1 MSSAFQSGD
10 EADPR
15 PSFTLRRLTR
25 GVGLRGRLMAAIG
38 VVLSGTLIA
47 AAVALLGYA
56 DVRANNAVILNHA
69 LPAMV
74 ESMGV
79 AQRAETLVAL
89 APALSAAA
97 DRAALDAVSARIR
110 DSRAAFTDQL
120 ERLRATGS
128 AHERLAT
135 ILTASTALLDNLAA
149 LDAVSTDRIAQA
161 ERRAA
166 LLPGILE
173 AGTQLQRATSF
184 WKTSLEGDEEDAH
197 GKLADSASSPE
208 EMRAAAALLAE
219 TRAVM
224 GPLRTAIEE
233 TANATSL
240 LLESAA
246 ATDDASLIR
255 LRTRL
260 GASLLAA
267 GAAGKSLPEKLRA
280 VIASELAALTTVGAG
295 DDGLIGVRRR
305 EVAIVERAN
314 ALMADNRKLADG
326 VAADI
331 AALVADQ
338 RGGIDQAN
346 RATEALLDAGGRTQ
360 VAVCAASLLIS
371 ILVVWLYVG
380 RRVVG
385 RLLLLKDA
393 MQRIADGDLA
403 RDVVTSGSDE
413 ITQMGAVLRVFRNTA
428 RAVESAR
435 AEADVQREQAARDRR
450 AAMLGLADG
459 FEAGVKTVVDRVST
473 ASDRMHQTAEGM
485 VTMADGTVRQAS
497 DAAQAAERA
506 SANVDSAAAAAQEL
520 SQSIEEISRQ
530 VTQSATIAGEAAQ
543 HAERTDATM
552 RGLDEAAARIGAVLD
567 LISGIAGQTNLL
579 ALNATIEAARAGDA
593 GKGFAV
599 VAHEVKQLATQTAQ
613 ATGQIAAQINA
624 MQGATAEAVGS
635 IRVISATIARLNDIA
650 ATIAASVEEQG
661 AATAEIARSVR
672 EAADR
677 TEEATANIRHLR
689 ATAGQAGESAQ
700 SVLAVAGSVT
710 NEVGHLTGRVGDF
723 LANVRRG

>member
-1 MSSAFQSGD
+1 MSSAFQSGGGV
-10 EADPR
+10 DPR
-15 PSFTLRRLTR
+15 ASFTLRGLTR

-56 DVRANNAVILNHA
+56 AVRANNAVILNHA

-97 DRAALDAVSARIR
+97 DRKALDAVSARIR
-110 DSRAAFTDQL
+110 DSRTALTDQL

-149 LDAVSTDRIAQA
+149 LDAVSADRISQA

-166 LLPGILE
+166 LLPGVLE

-197 GKLADSASSPE
+197 GTLADSAATPDAL
-208 EMRAAAALLAE
+208 RAAAALLAE
-219 TRAVM
+219 VRATTT
-224 GPLRTAIEE
+224 PLRTAIEE

-267 GAAGKSLPEKLRA
+267 GAAGRALPEKLGA
-280 VIASELAALTTVGAG
+280 VIASQLAALTTVGAG
-295 DDGLIGVRRR
+295 DDGLIAVRQR

-326 VAADI
+326 MAADI
-331 AALVADQ
+331 AALVVDQ

-346 RATEALLDAGGRTQ
+346 QATEALLDAGGRTQ
-360 VAVCAASLLIS
+360 IAVCAASLLVS
-371 ILVVWLYVG
+371 VLVVWLYVG
-380 RRVVG
+380 RGVVR
-385 RLLLLKDA
+385 RLLALQDA
-393 MQRIADGDLA
+393 MQRIADGDLERKVA
-403 RDVVTSGSDE
+403 TGGNDE
-413 ITQMGAVLRVFRNTA
+413 ITQMGAVLRVFQDTA

-435 AEADVQREQAARDRR
+435 AEADAQRDQAARDRR
-450 AAMLGLADG
+450 TAMLELADG
-459 FEAGVKTVVDRVST
+459 FEAGVKTVVDSVST
-473 ASDRMHQTAEGM
+473 ASERMHRTAEGM
-485 VTMADGTVRQAS
+485 VAMADGTVRQAD

-520 SQSIEEISRQ
+520 SHSIAEISRQ
-530 VTQSATIAGEAAQ
+530 VTQSVSIAGEAAQ

-579 ALNATIEAARAGDA
+579 ALNATIEAARAGEA

-599 VAHEVKQLATQTAQ
+599 VAHEVKQLATQTGQ
-613 ATGQIAAQINA
+613 ATGQIAAQISA

-635 IRVISATIARLNDIA
+635 IRVIGATIARLNGIA
-650 ATIAASVEEQG
+650 TTIAASVEEQG

-677 TEEATANIRHLR
+677 TEEASDNIRQLR
-689 ATAGQAGESAQ
+689 STAGDAGESAR
-700 SVLAVAGSVT
+700 SVLSVAGSVT
-710 NEVGHLTGRVGDF
+710 GEVGHLTGRVGDF
-723 LANVRRG
+723 LTTVRGG